1 MRIFVKDNIRSVFA
15 DHPFSEE
22 NILERLRRTRATL
35 DGLTAADLAADEATE
50 LTDQNHVGSTRFVR
64 ELAEAVGLRRQHRV
78 LDLGCGLGGSARIM
92 AALYEC
98 QVHGIDL
105 SDKRCREADS
115 LTNLVGLSHLV
126 SFECD
131 DFLTME
137 VPAGLYDILWGQGAW
152 LQVPDKRDFVQR
164 WSGCLAEGG
173 RIAFEHACLAR
184 PAKEA
189 PEEKPAP
196 EKALAELESSWQAH
210 LISPQ
215 DWLDLFEA
223 TGLTVVHQEDHT
235 QIFVDYYTR
244 LAQSTLAGR
253 VPSAESEGWRRAR
266 DCADAGIISY
276 LRLVAEKSA

>member
-1 MRIFVKDNIRSVFA
+1 M
-15 DHPFSEE
+15 
-22 NILERLRRTRATL
+22 
-35 DGLTAADLAADEATE
+35 AA
-50 LTDQNHVGSTRFVR
+50 
-64 ELAEAVGLRRQHRV
+64 
-78 LDLGCGLGGSARIM
+78 GSA
-92 AALYEC
+92 
-98 QVHGIDL
+98 
-105 SDKRCREADS
+105 
-115 LTNLVGLSHLV
+115 
-126 SFECD
+126 
-131 DFLTME
+131 
-137 VPAGLYDILWGQGAW
+137 
-152 LQVPDKRDFVQR
+152 DKRDFVQR

-210 LISPQ
+210 LIISPQ
-215 DWLDLFEA
+215 DWLDIFA
-223 TGLTVVHQEDHT
+223 AAGLTVQQEDHT

-244 LAQSTLAGR
+244 LAELAQSTLAGR

>member
-1 MRIFVKDNIRSVFA
+1 
-15 DHPFSEE
+15 
-22 NILERLRRTRATL
+22 
-35 DGLTAADLAADEATE
+35 
-50 LTDQNHVGSTRFVR
+50 
-64 ELAEAVGLRRQHRV
+64 
-78 LDLGCGLGGSARIM
+78 
-92 AALYEC
+92 
-98 QVHGIDL
+98 
-105 SDKRCREADS
+105 
-115 LTNLVGLSHLV
+115 
-126 SFECD
+126 
-131 DFLTME
+131 ME
-137 VPAGLYDILWGQGAW
+137 VPAGPYDILWGQGAW

-164 WSGCLAEGG
+164 WSGCLVEGG

-215 DWLDLFEA
+215 DWLDIFAA

-244 LAQSTLAGR
+244 LLQSTLAGR

-276 LRLVAEKSA
+276 LRLVTEKSA